1 MLAKENRLKK
11 KNDFARVMASGGM
24 AGGPWLVL
32 RFVKNQLEV
41 SRAGFVCSKK
51 TAKRAVDRNRIKRQL
66 RESMRRVWLEMA
78 TGYDLV
84 LIVRT
89 PLMGQPFDEIQ
100 AVLEKLLKKARLL
113 KNNN

>member
-1 MLAKENRLKK
+1 MLSKENRLKK
-11 KNDFARVMASGGM
+11 KNDFSRVMACGGM

-32 RFVKNQLEV
+32 RFVKNQLAM

-51 TAKRAVDRNRIKRQL
+51 TAKRAVDRNRVKRQL
-66 RESMRRVWLEMA
+66 REGLRLIWPEIV

-84 LIVRT
+84 LIARI
-89 PLMGQPFDEIQ
+89 PLIGKPFDEIQ
-100 AVLEKLLKKARLL
+100 TALEKLLIKARLL